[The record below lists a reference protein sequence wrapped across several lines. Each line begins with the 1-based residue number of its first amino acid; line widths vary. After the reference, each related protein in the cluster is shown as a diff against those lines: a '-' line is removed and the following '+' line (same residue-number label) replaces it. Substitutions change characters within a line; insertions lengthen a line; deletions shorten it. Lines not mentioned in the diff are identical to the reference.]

1 MLEHPYITEIS
12 NELEILYDEILYD
25 ADEMDWL

>member
-12 NELEILYDEILYD
+12 NELEILYD